1 MLKRLAVLAA
11 MTLAFVITVSAD
23 IPLPPCFPDNCPQSS
38 SAR

>member
-1 MLKRLAVLAA
+1 MLKRLVVLAA

-23 IPLPPCFPDNCPQSS
+23 WPTPPCMPSCQDSV

>member
-1 MLKRLAVLAA
+1 MLKRLVLLAA

-23 IPLPPCFPDNCPQSS
+23 YPPPPCMPRCQDSV